1 MNPRPSVSSEQG
13 DGSMVPDSREGGF
26 PADRE
31 GSQLAIGGWMPFC
44 TKKSKKTVNVNG
56 MAREMTEC
64 GSQCGIYHM
73 VGEKWE
79 MLIMKV
85 SARLWR
91 MLRIQLQ
98 GLNFE

>member
-1 MNPRPSVSSEQG
+1 MNRETVAWYQIQG
-13 DGSMVPDSREGGF
+13 KEAFLQTGRAHSWPLEDGCHSALRKE
-26 PADRE
+26 
-31 GSQLAIGGWMPFC
+31 
-44 TKKSKKTVNVNG
+44 SKKTVNVNG
-56 MAREMTEC
+56 MAREMMEC
-64 GSQCGIYHM
+64 GSQCGIHHM
-73 VGEKWE
+73 VGEEKWE

>member
-44 TKKSKKTVNVNG
+44 TKKRK
-56 MAREMTEC
+56 
-64 GSQCGIYHM
+64 
-73 VGEKWE
+73 
-79 MLIMKV
+79 
-85 SARLWR
+85 
-91 MLRIQLQ
+91 
-98 GLNFE
+98 